1 MKFNRRLIARMAT
14 AKALQV
20 RKRGGVPLWEPV
32 AVYDLAERL
41 GVDMRFID
49 VPSMEGAYCLAE
61 HPTIIVSSLRPAG
74 RQVFTGAHELGHH
87 VFGHGDQ
94 YDEFVDGRQEHA
106 YDDPDEFAAD
116 CFAGALLMP
125 KIAVDRAF
133 SVRSWDPKTCRPENM
148 YVVATYLGVGY
159 ATLIQHMQ
167 HTLGTLNTGRV
178 GDLIRTSARSLRTS
192 LLGQECSEHLVV
204 ADVQWTGR
212 AIDVKETDYILLPPN
227 TIMEGN
233 CATLVERTADRAIV
247 RATQPG
253 IGRVY
258 VPGTT
263 WASFI
268 RVTRK
273 NFVGRGKYRF
283 LEDVGD
289 GE

>member
-1 MKFNRRLIARMAT
+1 MAT

-20 RKRGGVPLWEPV
+20 RKRGNIPLWEPV

-49 VPSMEGAYCLAE
+49 VPSMEGAYCMAE
-61 HPTIIVSSLRPAG
+61 HPTIIVSSLRPPG
-74 RQVFTGAHELGHH
+74 RQFFTGAHELGHH
-87 VFGHGDQ
+87 IFGHGDQ
-94 YDEFVDGRQEHA
+94 YDEFVDGRQEQT

-133 SVRSWDPKTCRPENM
+133 SLRNWDPKTCRPENM

-159 ATLIQHMQ
+159 TTLIHHMQ
-167 HTLGTLNTGRV
+167 HTFGTLNTARV
-178 GDLIRTSARSLRTS
+178 SDLIRTSAQSLRAS
-192 LLGQECSEHLVV
+192 LLGQECSEYLVV
-204 ADVQWTGR
+204 ADIQWTGR
-212 AIDVKETDYILLPPN
+212 AIDVKESDFILLPSD
-227 TIMEGN
+227 TIIEGN
-233 CATLVERTADRAIV
+233 CAMVVERTADRTVV
-247 RATQPG
+247 RATQSG

-258 VPGTT
+258 IPGTT